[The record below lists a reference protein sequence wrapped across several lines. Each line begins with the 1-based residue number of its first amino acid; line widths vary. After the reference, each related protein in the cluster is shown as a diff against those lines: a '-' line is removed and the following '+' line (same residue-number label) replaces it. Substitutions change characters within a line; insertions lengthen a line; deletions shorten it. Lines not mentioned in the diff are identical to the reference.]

1 MVLKNERLWGFGDMK
16 VLWERR
22 WFGNLVVNNRREAEI
37 EDEDM
42 RESGFDFGAENSR
55 ERWILKPRRFSVIY
69 LLCSLY

>member
-42 RESGFDFGAENSR
+42 RESGSILEQRFP
-55 ERWILKPRRFSVIY
+55 ERDGRFRVIFLPCY
-69 LLCSLY
+69 LY

>member
-22 WFGNLVVNNRREAEI
+22 GFGNLVVNNRREAEI

-42 RESGFDFGAENSR
+42 WGSR
-55 ERWILKPRRFSVIY
+55 VRF
-69 LLCSLY
+69 